1 MLYMGEG
8 GGPPF
13 HFAYS
18 NTSEQIYK
26 WNVEIK
32 RVLHTKRIINKE
44 LNKDSGIFFFCDP
57 AGNYEDLEAWM
68 PGFKQLWQRLIFL
81 EGSRPSQYSGALVA
95 ATSRRNLIFHYF
107 NLNLYHLMFENKP

>member
-57 AGNYEDLEAWM
+57 VGNYEDLEEVRTVRHECQDLSNCDK
-68 PGFKQLWQRLIFL
+68 G
-81 EGSRPSQYSGALVA
+81 
-95 ATSRRNLIFHYF
+95 
-107 NLNLYHLMFENKP
+107 